1 MNKASPRSKISLLRD
16 LIQKWGYLKTLWFIF
31 DKLLSILNPVTT
43 YNRWRLKNICTKY
56 GKNVKVT
63 GKVDIRLHGNGQ
75 IIIGDNVTINGPVQL
90 WVRDNAKIIIGNN
103 CYLDSYVRLDAAWN
117 AIIKLGHHVTINAY
131 SMINSS
137 IGVTI
142 GSNSLISCNVNIIDV
157 DHGIR
162 KGKLIRKQLPVG
174 APVEIGEDVWIG
186 WGACILKGVKI
197 GKGAVIGAGS
207 VVTKDVPPYTV
218 VAGVPAR
225 KIKIRT

>member
-1 MNKASPRSKISLLRD
+1 MNEASSTGKIFLLKD
-16 LIQKWGYLKTLWFIF
+16 LIQKWGYIKTLWFIF
-31 DKLLSILNPVTT
+31 DKLFRILDPIAA
-43 YNRWRLKNICTKY
+43 YNRWRLKISCAKY
-56 GKNVKVT
+56 GKNIKIM
-63 GKVDIRLHGNGQ
+63 GKVDIRVRGNGQ
-75 IIIGDNVTINGPVQL
+75 VMIGDNVTINGPIQL

-103 CYLDSYVRLDAAWN
+103 CYLDSYVRLDAAWD

-142 GSNSLISCNVNIIDV
+142 GSDTLISCYVNIIDV

-162 KGKLIRKQLPVG
+162 RGELIRKQLPAG
-174 APVEIGEDVWIG
+174 APIEIGEDAWIG

-197 GKGAVIGAGS
+197 GRGAVIGAGS

-218 VAGVPAR
+218 VAGAPAR